1 METAVES
8 SAPAAPEEMS
18 GGDDGQIVVVRPRVV
33 DTVGHVLGNMF
44 QRIYHLIDRTRQGDV
59 AMGADLDSSIR
70 RLESFL
76 QLLMDYV
83 SPLGL
88 SLQDVSLG
96 DVAESLAHQLG
107 GAVGQALAVEGAGLG
122 QGRLQVD
129 AGRVTRAFD
138 LLCSQLRP
146 ASGPTAVQLTATAA
160 GDTRSLTLVVKIPRG
175 CLFER
180 SSESEIRWAVAEKLL
195 EMHGGMLQ
203 QSSTVSGDVLW
214 EIMLPLQS

>member
-8 SAPAAPEEMS
+8 SAPVAAEEMCS
-18 GGDDGQIVVVRPRVV
+18 GDDGQIVVVRPRVV

-44 QRIYHLIDRTRQGDV
+44 QRIYHLVDRTREGDV
-59 AMGADLDSSIR
+59 AVGADLDGSIR

-83 SPLGL
+83 SPLTL
-88 SLQDVSLG
+88 SVQEVTLA
-96 DVAESLAHQLG
+96 DVAESLAQQLG
-107 GAVGQALAVEGAGLG
+107 AAAGHAVRVGSAGLA
-122 QGRLQVD
+122 QGRLLAD
-129 AGRVTRAFD
+129 AGRVTRAFS
-138 LLCSQLRP
+138 LLCSQVRP
-146 ASGPTAVQLTATAA
+146 APAPAAIHLTATAA
-160 GDTRSLTLVVKIPRG
+160 SATRSFTLVVSIPRG

-203 QSSTVSGDVLW
+203 QSSTVSGETLW